1 MQFDPKRLRT
11 FTSPT
16 RPNMYGAV
24 ADGQFQVATDGV
36 RLIRMPCGE
45 VRNVRFEKGGGM
57 VEGGLDATYY
67 PNVNAVYAV
76 FPREFN
82 QVAWY
87 SATVLREVAKKAL
100 ALNKIKLDELW
111 AVEKVKPSGQRK
123 TLAKLKDLN
132 PPRVLFRPDG
142 TVDGAEP
149 LVGTLSAGR
158 VQDVVAINA
167 QFLLDAIVGAKSEVI
182 IRLVDAYSP
191 VQLEHGVETHLIM
204 PIRL

>member
-11 FTSPT
+11 FTSSARPT
-16 RPNMYGAV
+16 MYGAV

-45 VRNVRFEKGGGM
+45 TRNVRFEKGGGM

-67 PNVNAVYAV
+67 PNVHAV
-76 FPREFN
+76 FPREFS

-100 ALNKIKLDELW
+100 ALNKIQIDELW
-111 AVEKVKPSGQRK
+111 AQEKGKPAGQRK
-123 TLAKLKDLN
+123 TLAAVKGLN

-142 TVDGAEP
+142 TVEGSEP

-158 VQDVVAINA
+158 VQDVVALNA
-167 QFLLDAIVGAKSEVI
+167 QFLLDAITGAKSEII